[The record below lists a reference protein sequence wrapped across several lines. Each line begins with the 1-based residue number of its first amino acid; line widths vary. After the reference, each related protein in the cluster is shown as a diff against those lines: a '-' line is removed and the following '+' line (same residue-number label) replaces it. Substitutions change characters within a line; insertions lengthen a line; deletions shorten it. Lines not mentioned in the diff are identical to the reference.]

1 MTVLSPLPS
10 SKLRARLDP
19 GRIPHESSAS
29 IPLRA
34 RLLTPPHQPRAFQ
47 ALEIGLHITAPGFNI
62 YLAGESELG
71 RAYLLHD
78 YLTPRARKGATPP
91 DLVYLYNFADTDSPR
106 LLHLPA
112 GQGGRLKSALA
123 KILPRIQ
130 KEISLRLNRNAY
142 LRRRTSLMEGFHS
155 RRETLL
161 SRMNRIA
168 ETQGFNLSMDDAG
181 AMTLYPLL
189 EGKRL
194 NEQDFER
201 LAEDQRRLLKIK
213 SDSLMEPMSGFLRK
227 LAREEQKF
235 MHAERSLERDLVEEV
250 LTTTLDPLVERFLP
264 LCPSD
269 GLARFFADLRAD
281 TLENLDALMPQDP
294 PPPPP
299 RQGAIPPADPALP
312 SFDDLSA
319 RYAVNVFVD
328 NAETA
333 GAPVIFEDH
342 PTLSNLMGCIEREA
356 EMGALVTD
364 FTLIQAGSIHEA
376 NGGFLVL
383 RIEDML
389 QHVQAW
395 EALLRA
401 LRAGASRI
409 EDAGE
414 EDTSKTKGLRPEPIP
429 LNLKVI
435 LVGKEEL
442 FDMLLYSDERF
453 SKLFKIKA
461 HLTDAMPRNRK
472 GIRTYLTHI
481 RRIIEEDSLLH
492 FDRGALAGLVDFASR
507 LLEDQQRLS
516 LKFPRVRELM
526 VEASALAGL
535 RGLPLVSREILD
547 QAEKARTYR
556 SNLVEEDYL
565 EEYDR
570 RIIKV
575 VTDGEAV
582 GKVNGLAVSFY
593 GDFEFGLPHQIS
605 CTVGAGNG
613 GIIDLER
620 DAQLGGPIHTK
631 AMMILKSYLVRAFAH
646 NKPLVL
652 TGSLGIEQSYAGIE
666 GDSAS
671 GAELAALLSALSGAP
686 VRLSLA
692 FTGAVGQSGEIMAV
706 GGVTRKIEGFFEVCR
721 RHGLTGRQGVII
733 PRDNLAH
740 VLLRDDVLRAID
752 EKRFHVYAADHITQ
766 AMELLTGLPSG
777 RLRKDGTYPRLSL
790 YRLVDAR
797 LKELTALSTRK
808 RA

>member
-1 MTVLSPLPS
+1 MTFLAPLPAA
-10 SKLRARLDP
+10 KLSARLDS
-19 GRIPHESSAS
+19 GRIPHETSAS
-29 IPLRA
+29 IPRRA
-34 RLLTPPHQPRAFQ
+34 RLLNPQQRAFQ
-47 ALEIGLHITAPGFNI
+47 ALEIGLRITAPGFNI
-62 YLAGESELG
+62 YLAGEPELG
-71 RAYLLHD
+71 RTYLLQD
-78 YLTPRARKGATPP
+78 YLRPKARKGPTPP
-91 DLVYLYNFADTDSPR
+91 DLVYIYNFADTDSPR
-106 LLHLPA
+106 LLLLPA
-112 GQGGRLKSALA
+112 GQGNRLKSALT

-130 KEISLRLNRNAY
+130 KEISLRLDRNAY
-142 LRRRTSLMEGFHS
+142 LRRRTSLRERFHS
-155 RRETLL
+155 QRETLL

-168 ETQGFNLSMDDAG
+168 ETQGFNLGMDDAG

-194 NEQDFER
+194 TEQDFGR
-201 LAEDQRRLLKIK
+201 MAEEQRRLLKIRG
-213 SDSLMEPMSGFLRK
+213 DSLVEPMTGFLRQ
-227 LAREEQKF
+227 LARAEQNF
-235 MHAERSLERDLVEEV
+235 MNEERSLERDVLEEV
-250 LTTTLDPLVERFLP
+250 LTSTLDPLVERFRP
-264 LCPSD
+264 LSS
-269 GLARFFADLRAD
+269 GLDRFFADLRTD
-281 TLENLDALMPQDP
+281 TLDNLESL
-294 PPPPP
+294 
-299 RQGAIPPADPALP
+299 IPPDPASSRQAPSPDPAQP

-328 NAETA
+328 NSETA

-364 FTLIQAGSIHEA
+364 FTLIQAGSLHKA

-383 RIEDML
+383 RVEDL
-389 QHVQAW
+389 LHHPQAW
-395 EALLRA
+395 EAMLRA
-401 LRAGASRI
+401 LRAGFSRI

-414 EDTSKTKGLRPEPIP
+414 EDASKTKGLRPERVP

-435 LVGKEEL
+435 LVGKEEI
-442 FDMLLYSDERF
+442 FDLLLDSEERF

-461 HLTDAMPRNRK
+461 HLMDSMPRDRG
-472 GIRTYLTHI
+472 GIRTYLTHV

-492 FDRGALAGLVDFASR
+492 FDRDALAGLVDFGSR
-507 LLEDQQRLS
+507 LIEDQRRLS
-516 LKFPRVRELM
+516 LRFPRVRELM
-526 VEASALAGL
+526 VEASALASL
-535 RGLPLVSREILD
+535 AASPLVTREILD
-547 QAEKARTYR
+547 KAEKAHTRR
-556 SNLVEEDYL
+556 ANLVEEEYL

-570 RIIKV
+570 RIIRV

-582 GKVNGLAVSFY
+582 GKVNGLAVTYY

-605 CTVGAGNG
+605 CTVGAGSG

-652 TGSLGIEQSYAGIE
+652 TGSLGLEQNYAGIE

-721 RHGLTGRQGVII
+721 RHGLTGRQGVIL

-740 VLLRDDVLRAID
+740 VLLRDEVLRAID
-752 EKRFHVYAADHITQ
+752 DRQFSIYAVDHISQ

-777 RLRKDGTYPRLSL
+777 RLRKDGAYPRGSL
-790 YRLVDAR
+790 YQRVDAR
-797 LKELTALSTRK
+797 LRELTALSTRK
-808 RA
+808 KS

>member
-1 MTVLSPLPS
+1 
-10 SKLRARLDP
+10 
-19 GRIPHESSAS
+19 
-29 IPLRA
+29 
-34 RLLTPPHQPRAFQ
+34 
-47 ALEIGLHITAPGFNI
+47 
-62 YLAGESELG
+62 
-71 RAYLLHD
+71 
-78 YLTPRARKGATPP
+78 
-91 DLVYLYNFADTDSPR
+91 
-106 LLHLPA
+106 
-112 GQGGRLKSALA
+112 
-123 KILPRIQ
+123 
-130 KEISLRLNRNAY
+130 
-142 LRRRTSLMEGFHS
+142 
-155 RRETLL
+155 
-161 SRMNRIA
+161 
-168 ETQGFNLSMDDAG
+168 
-181 AMTLYPLL
+181 
-189 EGKRL
+189 
-194 NEQDFER
+194 
-201 LAEDQRRLLKIK
+201 
-213 SDSLMEPMSGFLRK
+213 
-227 LAREEQKF
+227 
-235 MHAERSLERDLVEEV
+235 VEEV

-264 LCPSD
+264 LCPSE

-281 TLENLDALMPQDP
+281 TLENLDALMPQDKP
-294 PPPPP
+294 SPAS
-299 RQGAIPPADPALP
+299 RQGNAAPPPADPAQP

-333 GAPVIFEDH
+333 GAPVLFEDH

-364 FTLIQAGSIHEA
+364 FTLIQAGSIHKA

-401 LRAGASRI
+401 LRAGISRI

-414 EDTSKTKGLRPEPIP
+414 EDTSKTKGLRPEPVP
-429 LNLKVI
+429 LRLKVI
-435 LVGKEEL
+435 LVGKEDL

-461 HLTDAMPRNRK
+461 HLTDSMPRTRR
-472 GIRTYLTHI
+472 GIRTYLTHV
-481 RRIIEEDSLLH
+481 RRIIDEDSLRH

-526 VEASALAGL
+526 VEASALADLHGA
-535 RGLPLVSREILD
+535 PQVTREILD
-547 QAEKARTYR
+547 RAENARTYR

-570 RIIKV
+570 RIIRV
-575 VTDGEAV
+575 ATDGEAV
-582 GKVNGLAVSFY
+582 GKINGLAVSFY

-652 TGSLGIEQSYAGIE
+652 TGSLGIEQNYVGIE

-671 GAELAALLSALSGAP
+671 GAELAALLSALSGVP

-706 GGVTRKIEGFFEVCR
+706 GGVTRKIEGFFEVCK

-752 EKRFHVYAADHITQ
+752 EKHFHIYAVDHITQ

-777 RLRKDGTYPRLSL
+777 RLRKNGTYPEASL
-790 YRLVDAR
+790 YRRVDTR
-797 LKELTALSTRK
+797 LRELTALSTRK
-808 RA
+808 RP

>member
-10 SKLRARLDP
+10 SKLRARLDS
-19 GRIPHESSAS
+19 GRIPCETSAS
-29 IPLRA
+29 IPHRA
-34 RLLTPPHQPRAFQ
+34 HLLTPHQPRAFQ
-47 ALEIGLHITAPGFNI
+47 ALEIGLYITAPGFNI
-62 YLAGESELG
+62 YLAGEPELG
-71 RAYLLHD
+71 RAYLLRD
-78 YLTPRARKGATPP
+78 YLKPRARKGATPP
-91 DLVYLYNFADTDSPR
+91 DLVYLYDFADTDSPR
-106 LLHLPA
+106 LLPLPA
-112 GQGGRLKSALA
+112 GQGSRLKSALA

-130 KEISLRLNRNAY
+130 KEISLRLDRNAY
-142 LRRRTSLMEGFHS
+142 LRRRTSLMERFHS

-168 ETQGFNLSMDDAG
+168 ETQGFNLAMDDAG

-189 EGKRL
+189 EGRRL

-213 SDSLMEPMSGFLRK
+213 SDSLMEPMSVFLRR

-235 MHAERSLERDLVEEV
+235 MNAERSLERDLVEEV
-250 LTTTLDPLVERFLP
+250 LATTLDPLVERFVP
-264 LCPSD
+264 LCASD
-269 GLARFFADLRAD
+269 GLTRFFANLRAD
-281 TLENLDALMPQDP
+281 TLENLDALMPQESL
-294 PPPPP
+294 P
-299 RQGAIPPADPALP
+299 RQGNAPPADPAQP

-328 NAETA
+328 NSETT

-342 PTLSNLMGCIEREA
+342 STLSNLMGCIEREA

-364 FTLIQAGSIHEA
+364 FTLIQAGSLHKA

-389 QHVQAW
+389 QHIQAW

-401 LRAGASRI
+401 LRAGFARI

-414 EDTSKTKGLRPEPIP
+414 EDTNKTKGLRPEPVP
-429 LNLKVI
+429 LRLKVI
-435 LVGKEEL
+435 LVGKEEI
-442 FDMLLYSDERF
+442 FDMLLYTDERF

-461 HLTDAMPRNRK
+461 HLTESTPRNRA
-472 GIRTYLTHI
+472 GIRTYLSHV
-481 RRIIEEDSLLH
+481 RRIIEEDSLRH
-492 FDRGALAGLVDFASR
+492 FDRDALAGLVDFASR
-507 LLEDQQRLS
+507 LIEDQQRLS
-516 LKFPRVRELM
+516 LRFPKVRELM

-535 RGLPLVSREILD
+535 QGAPLVSREILD
-547 QAEKARTYR
+547 KAENARAYR

-593 GDFEFGLPHQIS
+593 ADFEFGLPHQIS

-620 DAQLGGPIHTK
+620 DAKLGGPIHTK

-646 NKPLVL
+646 NKPLIL

-671 GAELAALLSALSGAP
+671 GAELAALLSALSGVP
-686 VRLSLA
+686 VRLCLA

-706 GGVTRKIEGFFEVCR
+706 GGVTRKIEGFFDVCK

-752 EKRFHVYAADHITQ
+752 EKRFHVHAVDHITQ

-777 RLRKDGTYPRLSL
+777 RLRKSGAYPRSSL
-790 YRLVDAR
+790 YARVDAR
-797 LKELTALSTRK
+797 LRELTALSSRK
-808 RA
+808 RP